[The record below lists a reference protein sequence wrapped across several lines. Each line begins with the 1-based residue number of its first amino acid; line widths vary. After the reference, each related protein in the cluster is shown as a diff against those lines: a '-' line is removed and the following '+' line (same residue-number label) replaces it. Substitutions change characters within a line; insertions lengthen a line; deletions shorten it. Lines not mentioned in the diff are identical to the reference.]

1 MEKKGIKTVRSE
13 PGQAWETIWNE
24 LQRTGIFKGQA
35 GPVEGNIQWGENA
48 LIAIQ
53 RLQEAKLETS
63 EITNIG
69 MLLQS
74 AIHAAEIYWRPG
86 DVSTERREK
95 QRPLKK

>member
-1 MEKKGIKTVRSE
+1 MERKGIKTVRNE

-24 LQRTGIFKGQA
+24 LRRTGIFKGQA

-53 RLQEAKLETS
+53 RLQEAKLEAS
-63 EITNIG
+63 EIANIG
-69 MLLQS
+69 MLLQA

-86 DVSTERREK
+86 DVSSSRREGPR
-95 QRPLKK
+95 QGKK

>member
-1 MEKKGIKTVRSE
+1 MEKKGIKTVRNE
-13 PGQAWETIWNE
+13 PGQAWEMIWNE
-24 LQRTGIFKGQA
+24 LRRTGIVKGQG

-48 LIAIQ
+48 SIAIT
-53 RLQEAKLETS
+53 RLQEAKLPAAEVD
-63 EITNIG
+63 NIG
-69 MLLQS
+69 LLLQA